1 MVRLRYEKGLIRSK
15 PLTLNRYY
23 TFLLVYLRVESCKW
37 GDVATKSDMVMTS
50 YWLLLRCKSWFLGDA
65 PRLRP
70 GACGKTI
77 AERNIF
83 NSDVEART
91 STETYGRLQC
101 YTRQY
106 LPAHTGRGV
115 LLFSLASN
123 LYTILV
129 ATWIS
134 MQISCVSPDNFSLS
148 DGFFQSGFM
157 IRCIPRLCD
166 TCYALLL
173 NLYYKLTW
181 IPRVEAWEGGSS
193 SGRVPFF

>member
-1 MVRLRYEKGLIRSK
+1 MWRPKVIWWWRPTRL
-15 PLTLNRYY
+15 P
-23 TFLLVYLRVESCKW
+23 
-37 GDVATKSDMVMTS
+37 
-50 YWLLLRCKSWFLGDA
+50 LRCKSWWFLGDVS
-65 PRLRP
+65 RLRP

-83 NSDVEART
+83 NSDMETRT
-91 STETYGRLQC
+91 STETCGRLQC
-101 YTRQY
+101 HTRQY

-123 LYTILV
+123 LNTILV

-134 MQISCVSPDNFSLS
+134 MQISCFLLINFPYQTDSSNLVSWYDAYPGS
-148 DGFFQSGFM
+148 
-157 IRCIPRLCD
+157 CD
-166 TCYALLL
+166 TCNALLI

-193 SGRVPFF
+193 SGRVPFFNNFLFLTWHKGGT